1 MSFNFESKVNSAV
14 NSKIEFKELWSD
26 VSTEIKWHFESNSKT
41 IELKRG
47 EFIYRQGDRPHG
59 IYFVKSGLVGLMIT
73 GASSGK
79 EHLLRF
85 FRQGQFFGH
94 RALFSDEGY
103 HGASVAIEPTVLKL
117 VPKEIIM
124 TALEKHPALMRDLI
138 KVISKELRRSEIHQ
152 VMILE
157 NQILTRTAQ
166 ALIYLKD
173 LHPSHNWT
181 RQEIANFCASTV
193 STIIKALTELENLN
207 YIRQDGRAIHILK
220 RDEMIA
226 MEDQS

>member
-1 MSFNFESKVNSAV
+1 MEW
-14 NSKIEFKELWSD
+14 KELWSEL
-26 VSTEIKWHFESNSKT
+26 STDIKWQFESQSKS

-47 EFIYRQGDRPHG
+47 GFVYRQGDVPNG
-59 IYFVKSGLVGLMIT
+59 IYFVKQGLVGLMFVGQAT
-73 GASSGK
+73 GK

-94 RALFSDEGY
+94 RALFSNEGY

-124 TALEKHPALMRDLI
+124 MAIEKQPSLLHDVV
-138 KVISKELRRSEIHQ
+138 KVLSKELRRCETHQ

-157 NQILTRTAQ
+157 NQILVRTAR
-166 ALIYLKD
+166 AVVYLKD
-173 LHPSHNWT
+173 LHPDHNWT

-193 STIIKALTELENLN
+193 STVIKTLSELEELKL
-207 YIRQDGRAIHILK
+207 IKQDGRSIQILN
-220 RDEMIA
+220 RDGLIA
-226 MEDQS
+226 LQDNETA